1 MTGETGQSS
10 RWVCP
15 RSGDFSLHHWPDGS
29 VLFDDASGQLH
40 CLTPV
45 AGEVMLLLMSTD
57 HRSTYDL
64 ARDLLGELPS
74 ETDTEMMQNMLA
86 NFKSLNLIDQ
96 LSD

>member
-1 MTGETGQSS
+1 MGEVSASS
-10 RWVCP
+10 RWVC
-15 RSGDFSLHHWPDGS
+15 RRRTDFSLRHWPDGS

-45 AGEVMLLLMSTD
+45 AGEVMVLLMSND
-57 HRSTYDL
+57 HCSTYDL
-64 ARDLLGELPS
+64 ARDLLGELPLG
-74 ETDTEMMQNMLA
+74 TDTEMMQNMLA